1 MTYNINEEEITTIV
15 NALTKAAQN
24 RKKTYQFSEALKF
37 ETLKT
42 NLEAQYT
49 AQKEKEMDELK

>member
-1 MTYNINEEEITTIV
+1 MQYEINEEEITTIV

-24 RKKTYQFSEALKF
+24 RKKTYQFSEATKF
-37 ETLKT
+37 ETLRA

-49 AQKEKEMDELK
+49 VHKEKELAEKK